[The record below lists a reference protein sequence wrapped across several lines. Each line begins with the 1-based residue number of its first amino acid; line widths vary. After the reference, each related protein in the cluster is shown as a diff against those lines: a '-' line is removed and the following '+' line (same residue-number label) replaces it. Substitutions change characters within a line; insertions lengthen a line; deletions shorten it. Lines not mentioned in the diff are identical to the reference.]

1 MRVSI
6 SYFLCLYCILSFGQS
21 PYTSGFF
28 NYHLT
33 DRYEIQSNEL
43 INEFYTGIKPY
54 RRDAVGRFAENLKPN
69 SIQDNFNKNY
79 LLIDNNLF
87 TYAPL
92 NAKREFKK
100 IYASENSFFLV
111 NEDRFKAI
119 FNPVIGFSGAIVAD
133 DSTQLY
139 RNSRGVELRGNIGNK
154 VGFYSY
160 ALENQVRFP
169 QFLNEKYDAN
179 GSVTGSTLAKNFKNN
194 GRDFFNVAGHITFSP
209 IEEINVQ
216 FGHDKNFI
224 GNGYRSLILSNDATP
239 NTFLKLNTK
248 AWKFNYMNLYSLHTD
263 SKGFDGSSPTRRKYS
278 ALHHLSLNL
287 GKNLTLGIWENVIFD
302 RQDSLET
309 DRFEVDYF
317 NPLIFYRAVEHG
329 LNSSDN
335 ILLGMDWK
343 WNFLSKFSFYG
354 QFVLDEFIKDD
365 FFNATTS
372 WVNKWGYQA
381 GLKYIN
387 VAGVNNL
394 DAQLEI
400 NQVRPHVYT
409 HYYPSQNW
417 IHYNQSLAHPLGA
430 NFREAIGIVRY
441 QPTNRFFIDVRYSF
455 SKQGIDTNK
464 VTTNFGGDITR
475 GNRNITNKDN
485 VTLFQG
491 IENTISTISLDL
503 SYMIWHNLF
512 ADAGVFIRN
521 QNNVIISDDQTVIF
535 RFGMRLNLAALDYR
549 Q

>member
-1 MRVSI
+1 MRISI
-6 SYFLCLYCILSFGQS
+6 SFFLCLYCILSFGQS
-21 PYTSGFF
+21 PYSSGFF

-43 INEFYTGIKPY
+43 TTEFYTGIKPY
-54 RRDAVGRFAENLKPN
+54 RRDAVGQFAENLKP
-69 SIQDNFNKNY
+69 SSTQDNFNKNY
-79 LLIDNNLF
+79 LLTDNNLF
-87 TYAPL
+87 TSAPL
-92 NAKREFKK
+92 NTKREFKK

-119 FNPVIGFSGAIVAD
+119 LNPVIGFSGAIIAD
-133 DSTQLY
+133 DSTRLY

-169 QFLNEKYDAN
+169 EFLNEKYDAN
-179 GSVTGSTLAKNFKNN
+179 GSVTGTTLAKKFKDK

-209 IEEINVQ
+209 IEEITVQ

-263 SKGFDGSSPTRRKYS
+263 SKGFDGNSPTRRKYS

-287 GKNLTLGIWENVIFD
+287 GKNLTLGVWENVIFD

-343 WNFLSKFSFYG
+343 WNFLSRFSFYG

-365 FFNATTS
+365 FFSATTS

-387 VAGVNNL
+387 VGGVNNL
-394 DAQLEI
+394 DAQFEI

-409 HYYPSQNW
+409 HYSPSQNW

-430 NFREAIGIVRY
+430 NFREATTIIRY
-441 QPTNRFFIDVRYSF
+441 QPTNRLFIDARYSF

-464 VTTNFGGDITR
+464 TTTNFGGDITR
-475 GNRNITNKDN
+475 GNRNITNKNN

-491 IENTISTISLDL
+491 IENTISTISLDV

-521 QNNVIISDDQTVIF
+521 QSNALTSADQTIMF
-535 RFGMRLNLAALDYR
+535 RLGMRLNLAAIDYR

>member
-1 MRVSI
+1 MRISI
-6 SYFLCLYCILSFGQS
+6 SCLLCLYWIFSFGQS

-43 INEFYTGIKPY
+43 TTEFYTGIKPY
-54 RRDAVGRFAENLKPN
+54 RRDAVGRFTENLTP
-69 SIQDNFNKNY
+69 SSSQDNFNKNY
-79 LLIDNNLF
+79 LLTDNNLF
-87 TYAPL
+87 TSAPL
-92 NAKREFKK
+92 NAKREFRK

-119 FNPVIGFSGAIVAD
+119 LNPVIGFSGAIIAD
-133 DSTQLY
+133 DSTRLY
-139 RNSRGVELRGNIGNK
+139 RNSRGIELRGNIGNK

-179 GSVTGSTLAKNFKNN
+179 GSVTGTTLAKRFKNN
-194 GRDFFNVAGHITFSP
+194 ARDFFNVAGHITFSP
-209 IEEINVQ
+209 IEEITVQ

-224 GNGYRSLILSNDATP
+224 GNGYRSLVLSNDATP

-263 SKGFDGSSPTRRKYS
+263 SKGFDGNSPTRRKYS

-302 RQDSLET
+302 RQDSIEA

-335 ILLGMDWK
+335 VLLGLDWK
-343 WNFLSKFSFYG
+343 WNFLSRFSFYG

-365 FFNATTS
+365 FFSASTS

-387 VAGVNNL
+387 VGGINNL
-394 DAQLEI
+394 DAQFEI
-400 NQVRPHVYT
+400 NQVRPYVYT
-409 HYYPSQNW
+409 HYSPSQNW

-430 NFREAIGIVRY
+430 NFREVIGIVRY
-441 QPTNRFFIDVRYSF
+441 QPTNRFFIDARYSF
-455 SKQGIDTNK
+455 SKQGIDTSK

-475 GNRNITNKDN
+475 GNRNITNIDN

-521 QNNVIISDDQTVIF
+521 QNNAIISDDQTLMF
-535 RFGMRLNLAALDYR
+535 RLGMRLNLAAIDYR